1 MSMHI
6 KLWPDREI
14 RVEKKRVGHVPML
27 ILRPKDATAGKPGV
41 LWIHGGGY
49 ITGMKEMVY
58 MSRAADLVKKYGVT
72 VVSPGYRLAWLHP
85 WPAAAEDCF
94 AVLRFMDENREGLD
108 IGSLMVGGESAG
120 GGLTAAVCMMAR
132 DRGIQVDFQMPLYPM
147 LSNIDT
153 ESSRDNHGRVWNTR
167 RNHFGWRLYLRG
179 QAKEKVSP
187 YAAPIHQIDYHDL
200 PPCYTFVGEGEPFYA
215 ETLQYVKNLL
225 AAGVPAEVDV
235 YPTDMHAF
243 DMLRPQDAVS
253 REAIQNFERHFEQ
266 ALQMK
271 P

>member
-1 MSMHI
+1 MKI
-6 KLWPDREI
+6 QLWPDRDI
-14 RVEKKRVGHVPML
+14 RARKMKNGTVRVL
-27 ILRPKDATAGKPGV
+27 ILQPRDRPGDASVGV

-49 ITGMKEMVY
+49 ITGLKEMVY
-58 MSRAADLVKKYGVT
+58 MSRAVNLVRKFDVD
-72 VVSPGYRLAWLHP
+72 VVSPAYHLGWQKPYQ
-85 WPAAAEDCF
+85 AALEDCYR
-94 AVLRFMDENREGLD
+94 VLEMMNGQYRTLV
-108 IGSLMVGGESAG
+108 VGGESAG
-120 GGLTAAVCMMAR
+120 GGLAVALCMMAR
-132 DRGIQVDFQMPLYPM
+132 NRGIRVDCQFPLYPM
-147 LSNIDT
+147 ISNMDT
-153 ESSRDNHGRVWNTR
+153 DSSRDNHGKVWNTR

-187 YAAPIHQIDYHDL
+187 YAAPIHQTDYHDL

-253 REAIQNFERHFEQ
+253 QEAIQNFERHFEQ
-266 ALQMK
+266 ALRTK

>member
-14 RVEKKRVGHVPML
+14 RVEKKHVGHVPVL
-27 ILRPKDATAGKPGV
+27 ILRPKYAAEGKPGV

-58 MSRAADLVKKYGVT
+58 MSRAADLVKKFGVT

-94 AVLRFMDENREGLD
+94 AVLQFMDENWERLG

-153 ESSRDNHGRVWNTR
+153 ESSRDNHDRV
-167 RNHFGWRLYLRG
+167 
-179 QAKEKVSP
+179 
-187 YAAPIHQIDYHDL
+187 
-200 PPCYTFVGEGEPFYA
+200 
-215 ETLQYVKNLL
+215 
-225 AAGVPAEVDV
+225 
-235 YPTDMHAF
+235 
-243 DMLRPQDAVS
+243 
-253 REAIQNFERHFEQ
+253 
-266 ALQMK
+266 
-271 P
+271 